1 MNNKYSIMKAPLDP
15 SKRGFQRVWLYEHSA
30 ERAKKQ
36 AAARGTSLVAY
47 LEKLIILDKVK

>member
-1 MNNKYSIMKAPLDP
+1 MKAPLDP